1 VKSITQSLR
10 GLIFLGTPFQG
21 SSAASLG
28 ENVRKILKLLTAS
41 TQQHT
46 LELLTT
52 DSQRLRQLVRSFADI
67 LNKRR
72 MSQEEENRIEAFFC
86 YETLK
91 TSAYGIPLMQVRFLF
106 FLLVTYL
113 RY

>member
-1 VKSITQSLR
+1 VKSVTQNLR

-21 SSAASLG
+21 SATATLG
-28 ENVRKILKLLTAS
+28 ENVRKILKLFSVS

-46 LELLTT
+46 LELLAT
-52 DSQRLRQLVRSFADI
+52 DSQRLRQLVRSFAEI

-72 MSQEEENRIEAFFC
+72 ISQEEEDRIEAFFC

-91 TSAYGIPLMQVRFLF
+91 TSALGIPLMQVRFCTPL
-106 FLLVTYL
+106 
-113 RY
+113 